1 VSEHERPGQAE
12 RDLGLSDEEDGR
24 RSQLGDRGDPAPQ
37 VELDR
42 VDAGLLGI
50 DPLLE

>member
-12 RDLGLSDEEDGR
+12 RDLGLSDEEDRR
-24 RSQLGDRGDPAPQ
+24 RSELGDRGDPAPQ
-37 VELDR
+37 VDLDR
-42 VDAGLLGI
+42 VHTGLIGI